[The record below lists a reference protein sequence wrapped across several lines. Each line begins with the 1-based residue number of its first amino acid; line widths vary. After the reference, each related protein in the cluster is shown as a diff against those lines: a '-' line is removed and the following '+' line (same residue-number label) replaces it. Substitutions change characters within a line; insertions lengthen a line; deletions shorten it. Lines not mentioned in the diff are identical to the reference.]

1 MKIAVYPGTF
11 DPFTKGH
18 LDIALRAATQFDHL
32 IIAVSEHKRKGTLFT
47 LGERISSI
55 EAVLNANAIENV
67 SVKGFTNLLAEFARE
82 QKATIVI
89 RGLRVTSDFEYE
101 FKMAQFNNEMNP
113 DLEVIY
119 LMSTAAYLHI
129 SSTSVKEIASL
140 GGDIGAYVP
149 SVVKK
154 MLDEAYNS

>member
-1 MKIAVYPGTF
+1 MRIALYPGTF

-18 LDIALRAATQFDHL
+18 LDIALRAATQFDCL
-32 IIAVSEHKRKGTLFT
+32 IISVSEHARKQTLFS
-47 LGERISSI
+47 LEERIQSI
-55 EAVLNANAIENV
+55 EETVAETGVDNIE
-67 SVKGFTNLLAEFARE
+67 VKGFTNLLADFAKE
-82 QKATIVI
+82 QGAYAVI

-113 DLEVIY
+113 ELEVVY

-140 GGDIGAYVP
+140 GGDVSAYVP
-149 SVVKK
+149 KGVRAMLKK
-154 MLDEAYNS
+154 AYA